1 MAYDAELYREI
12 EAEYEDIRR
21 QNEVDL
27 AERRERVFKNVPEA
41 FDVDNEIKML
51 GLKLYK
57 IALSGGNVQQ
67 QVKNLRTQQKQ
78 PLCWLKTDMPLTSFL
93 NGFCAL
99 NAAIPGLW
107 EQSFATVI
115 NASWC

>member
-78 PLCWLKTDMPLTSFL
+78 LLSKRDALLVENGYATDELS
-93 NGFCAL
+93 
-99 NAAIPGLW
+99 
-107 EQSFATVI
+107 
-115 NASWC
+115 

>member
-51 GLKLYK
+51 GL
-57 IALSGGNVQQ
+57 
-67 QVKNLRTQQKQ
+67 T
-78 PLCWLKTDMPLTSFL
+78 LCWLKTDMLLTSFL
-93 NGFCAL
+93 NGFCAPI
-99 NAAIPGLW
+99 AAIPGL
-107 EQSFATVI
+107 
-115 NASWC
+115 